1 MIRLNQGAVN
11 ASLTPTL
18 QVRGVYI
25 APTDKV
31 GQEAFAVI
39 RDAIR
44 DKGMVG
50 LGRVVLTR
58 REHVAMLEAFDKG
71 LLATT

>member
-25 APTDKV
+25 VHQPCEVHDS
-31 GQEAFAVI
+31 E
-39 RDAIR
+39 R
-44 DKGMVG
+44 
-50 LGRVVLTR
+50 
-58 REHVAMLEAFDKG
+58 MLEPLVGRTGKDQEGRCELVDVPQPLKRARVHHPS
-71 LLATT
+71 LIAV